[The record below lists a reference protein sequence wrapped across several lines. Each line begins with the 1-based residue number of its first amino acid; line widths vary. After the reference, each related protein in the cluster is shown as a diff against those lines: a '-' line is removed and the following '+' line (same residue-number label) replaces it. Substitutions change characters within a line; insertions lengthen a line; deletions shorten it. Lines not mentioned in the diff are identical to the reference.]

1 MTMKDL
7 IFVVAPNT
15 EVEILDKDE
24 EVIESGRLKVVLEN
38 LWYEVSPN
46 AEVDRI
52 SSGFSTNGG
61 TALRIRLD
69 CEYANGTEEF

>member
-15 EVEILDKDE
+15 EIEILDKDE
-24 EVIESGRLKVVLEN
+24 EVIESGRFKVVLET
-38 LWYEVSPN
+38 LWYEVSPD

-52 SSGFSTNGG
+52 SSGFSTNGR
-61 TALRIRLD
+61 TVLRVRLD
-69 CEYANGTEEF
+69 CEYANATGEF

>member
-7 IFVVAPNT
+7 VFVITPNT
-15 EVEILDKDE
+15 EVEILDRDE
-24 EVIESGRLKVVLEN
+24 EVIESGHFKVVLEN

-52 SSGFSTNGG
+52 SSGFSINSG
-61 TALRIRLD
+61 TTLRIRLN